1 MRPTE
6 RTIRYFKD
14 QGMTVDMVERWIPNP
29 KHPGGGFRKDYLGC
43 IDAIALCPE
52 KGIIGVQ
59 SCGQDF
65 AGHLS
70 KIKLE
75 KRTEALRWLQ
85 CGGKLVLIGW
95 RKVKKVRGGKAMV
108 WSPRIH
114 WFTPEDFSLN
124 YK

>member
-1 MRPTE
+1 MRATE

-95 RKVKKVRGGKAMV
+95 RKIKEKPRQGKRMV

-124 YK
+124 